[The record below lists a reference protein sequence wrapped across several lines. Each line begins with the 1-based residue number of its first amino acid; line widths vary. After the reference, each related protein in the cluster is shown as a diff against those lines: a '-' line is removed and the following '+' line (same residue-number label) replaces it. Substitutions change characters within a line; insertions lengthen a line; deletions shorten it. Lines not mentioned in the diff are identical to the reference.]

1 MARLGMRIHN
11 WLGLLAAGVILAA
24 CGSSNEPSRTPTAV
38 VIITGNNQTGAA
50 GAALAQPLT
59 VQVNDKQGDG
69 LQGIA
74 VTFAVTA
81 GGGTLQAA
89 TVSTNAQGQAAT
101 SWTVGTAVGAANTA
115 TASVSGVTTPA
126 TFSASVTAAPVASG
140 TVVQGSA
147 QSGAV
152 GTALGQTVVAEFRD
166 AFNNVVSGA
175 AVTWTVT
182 GGGGSLAG
190 AQATTDAQGQAA
202 ATWTL
207 GLEFGNGHSV
217 TATAV
222 GVTATATAQATLGAG
237 VTLAVAGGDGQTAP
251 AGAALATALSV
262 RVRTA
267 AAQNISKVPV
277 TWAVATG
284 GGSLTQTASLT
295 DANGLAT
302 TGWTLGGGAGGQS
315 VTASN
320 AGTTPTSVTLSATA
334 VAVPPSTIIGTAAL
348 SDSVLS
354 SIRIA
359 RAGAMRST
367 AGVRATTRQRAEAV
381 LPALSGVRRSGLQP
395 SYVPDELLV
404 VMKRSAISAPAGVRA
419 MATLSTA
426 QVVAQAIRQQ
436 LATHA
441 LSGKVTIAG
450 VSPVIRTAK
459 IKVADPARMDSVA
472 QALALDPA
480 VESVGRNGWLR
491 SDAGPVRPGTIPN
504 DPFFPIQSWHY
515 SMIDLPRAWSITTG
529 SASVIVA
536 VLDNGVVFHHP
547 SVGAAGATSATGGGN
562 FRNDGRDFVSSSNV
576 TLCAT
581 EGGGTINNSG
591 DGDGYDADPSTP
603 DDRDADPSTGAPCAR
618 STLGSHGTHVSGTI
632 GAKGNDGTAVLGVNW
647 TVGIRP
653 VRVLGIDGGSYFD
666 IAQGVL
672 YAAGMPSDDGSGGV
686 LPGPAQPARII
697 NMSLGGACIT
707 GTDPLHTAVQTVTD
721 PGLPNG
727 GVLVVVSAGN
737 EASSTAPC
745 PAAYPEV
752 LAVGAVGPTG
762 HRASYSN
769 FGSYVDLAA
778 PGGDFGSPQLAT
790 SGIASSTCNFTPFPA
805 ACTPNH
811 AFYTGTSMA
820 APHVSGVAALLLAQ
834 DPSLTPAQLRTR
846 LITFAAPIDPGEQ
859 IGPGIVNARNAL
871 TQTAAPS
878 RQLFVRAINAAT
890 GAVAATVAASGGS
903 FTLGPLADG
912 SYYVVA
918 GEDEAGDGQI
928 GVPGRR
934 FGAFGGISSPTAV
947 AVSTTAGG
955 FAAFTAGFPSEEEPN
970 DVAAT
975 ANRLAVDGAVQGSL
989 TGTDQ
994 SDVYQ
999 IQIPATGTYTFETSG
1014 WFGAF
1019 CGFALDLDMI
1029 LELRDQAQNSL
1040 GTSIDIDAN
1049 GRNFCSRI
1057 SQSLTAGTYYLLIT
1071 RDNGSTGRYIL
1082 QARTGP

>member
-1 MARLGMRIHN
+1 MRIHN
-11 WLGLLAAGVILAA
+11 WLGLLAAGVILSA
-24 CGSSNEPSRTPTAV
+24 CGSSNEPSRTPTVV

-50 GAALAQPLT
+50 GAALGLPLT

-69 LQGIA
+69 LQGVD

-81 GGGTLQAA
+81 GGGTLQAT

-101 SWTVGTAVGAANTA
+101 SWTVGTAVGTANTA

-140 TVVQGSA
+140 TVVQGGA
-147 QSGAV
+147 QSGVV
-152 GTALGQTVVAEFRD
+152 GTALAQPVVAEFRD
-166 AFNNVVSGA
+166 AFNNVVNGA

-190 AQATTDAQGQAA
+190 AQATTDGQGRAS

-217 TATAV
+217 TATAG
-222 GVTATATAQATLGAG
+222 GVTATVTAQATLGAG

-251 AGAALATALSV
+251 GGAALGTALSV

-267 AAQNISKVPV
+267 TAQNISKVPV

-295 DANGLAT
+295 DGNGLAT
-302 TGWTLGGGAGGQS
+302 TGWTLGAGAGGQS

-320 AGTTPTSVTLSATA
+320 AGTSPTSVTLSATA
-334 VAVPPSTIIGTAAL
+334 VVVPPSTIIGTVAL

-354 SIRIA
+354 SIRMA
-359 RAGAMRST
+359 RVGGVRST
-367 AGVRATTRQRAEAV
+367 AGLRASTRQRAEAA
-381 LPALSGVRRSGLQP
+381 LPALTGVRRSGLSP
-395 SYVPDELLV
+395 HYVPDELLV

-419 MATLSTA
+419 MAALPTA
-426 QVVAQAIRQQ
+426 LVLAQAIRQQ
-436 LATHA
+436 LAPHA

-472 QALALDPA
+472 QALAQDPA

-547 SVGAAGATSATGGGN
+547 SVGAAGATAATGGGN

-581 EGGGTINNSG
+581 QGGGTINNSG

-603 DDRDADPSTGAPCAR
+603 DDREAEPSTGAPCAR

-632 GAKGNDGTAVLGVNW
+632 GAKGNDGIAVLGVNW
-647 TVGIRP
+647 TVSIRP

-697 NMSLGGACIT
+697 NMSLGGGCIT
-707 GTDPLHTAVQTVTD
+707 GPDPLHTAVQTVTD

-762 HRASYSN
+762 HRTSYSN
-769 FGSYVDLAA
+769 FGSFVDLAA
-778 PGGDFGSPQLAT
+778 PGGDFGSPQLAS
-790 SGIASSTCNFTPFPA
+790 SGVASSTCDFTPLDLNPSA

-846 LITFAAPIDPGEQ
+846 LITYATPIDPGEQ

-890 GAVAATVAASGGS
+890 GAVAATVAASGANY
-903 FTLGPLADG
+903 TLSALPDG

-928 GVPGRR
+928 GIPGRR
-934 FGAFGGISSPTAV
+934 FGAFGGVSSPTAV
-947 AVSTTAGG
+947 AVSGTVGG
-955 FAAFTAGFPSEEEPN
+955 FAAFTAGFPSEEESN

-975 ANRLAVDGAVQGSL
+975 ANRLTVDGAVQGGLSA
-989 TGTDQ
+989 TDQ
-994 SDVYQ
+994 TDVYQ
-999 IQIPATGTYTFETSG
+999 IQIPVTGTYTFETSG

-1029 LELRDQAQNSL
+1029 LELRDQTQNSL
-1040 GTSIDIDAN
+1040 GNSIDIDVN
-1049 GRNFCSRI
+1049 GRDFCSRI
-1057 SQSLTAGTYYLLIT
+1057 SQTLTPGTYYLLIT
-1071 RDNGSTGRYIL
+1071 RDSGSTGRYIL